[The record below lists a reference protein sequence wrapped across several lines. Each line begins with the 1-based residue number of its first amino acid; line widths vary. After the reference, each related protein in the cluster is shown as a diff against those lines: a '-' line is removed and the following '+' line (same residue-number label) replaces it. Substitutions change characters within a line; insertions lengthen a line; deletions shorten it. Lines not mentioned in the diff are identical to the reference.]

1 MILQYEVGQGFPAV
15 NSIAKLRGDRNK
27 IAKMKDII
35 TKQINDPEI
44 EANKVPWW
52 FWLIIGISL
61 VLIIVGIAAF
71 ALQPYNY
78 IVLVLGCIGI
88 LVVGILFCRRF
99 SQKKTFA
106 EDGMKILESRF
117 AKHFDILKVYENK
130 DQIGDKKAL
139 RSLVIISKA
148 KKQKK
153 PKKKDGLMLGTRNE
167 PSGDEMTGNTL
178 IAKKEPSRSPSP
190 KRKKPK
196 SKKKKLYSDEDE
208 EKIYLKR
215 KSSKRE
221 EPISKKDTTYGHYNV
236 GEDLSHE
243 KMEEMPGNNLRMNES
258 NFSNVAAPEDPY
270 ELRTSIDFHNED
282 KGPQNFYNPSSMG
295 DQKIEA
301 YDYYQKRTVGSI
313 SSNPYD
319 VNLVT
324 ERRAP
329 EEREARKED
338 YDSGGLNTIEID
350 LQNFGR
356 NKERGRQPR
365 SRRRRLE

>member
-1 MILQYEVGQGFPAV
+1 
-15 NSIAKLRGDRNK
+15 
-27 IAKMKDII
+27 
-35 TKQINDPEI
+35 
-44 EANKVPWW
+44 
-52 FWLIIGISL
+52 
-61 VLIIVGIAAF
+61 
-71 ALQPYNY
+71 
-78 IVLVLGCIGI
+78 
-88 LVVGILFCRRF
+88 
-99 SQKKTFA
+99 
-106 EDGMKILESRF
+106 MKILESRF

-196 SKKKKLYSDEDE
+196 SKSKSKKKTLYSEDDE

-221 EPISKKDTTYGHYNV
+221 KPISKKDTTYGHYNV
-236 GEDLSHE
+236 SEDLSHE

-282 KGPQNFYNPSSMG
+282 KDPQNFYNPSSMG

-319 VNLVT
+319 VNPVT

-329 EEREARKED
+329 EEEGARKED

-350 LQNFGR
+350 LQNFGK